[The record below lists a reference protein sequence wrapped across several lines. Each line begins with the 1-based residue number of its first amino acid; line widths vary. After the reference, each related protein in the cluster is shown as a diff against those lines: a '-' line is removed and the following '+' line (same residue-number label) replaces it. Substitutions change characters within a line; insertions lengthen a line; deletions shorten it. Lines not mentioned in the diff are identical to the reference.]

1 MEECIFCNIV
11 NGKIPAFKV
20 YEDDTFLAFMD
31 IFPRV
36 MGHTLVI
43 PKKHHRWTYDVPEF
57 GAYWEV
63 VKKVSMAVK
72 DAVNAGYISYVTVGE
87 AVPHAHVHILPQEE
101 RKIDGIRFTEVKSI
115 EKEEIKKISEKAAS
129 LLLK

>member
-72 DAVNAGYISYVTVGE
+72 DAVNADYISYVTVGE

-101 RKIDGIRFTEVKSI
+101 GKIDGIRFTEVKSLTQDQI
-115 EKEEIKKISEKAAS
+115 QSIAEKAAF
-129 LLLK
+129 LV